1 MQRMAVLR
9 DNNAKLEVA
18 VKAKD
23 STIKALKENME
34 KQIKL
39 TKDLNNK
46 LTIAEENN
54 KKISKILAETDIVEK
69 VISPTIAIAQ
79 KPKAVKMLETKI
91 IVITEKNLPEV
102 IKKVKAGMGEFVIYG
117 LDPASFKNLALNFEE
132 IKRYIEQQKEIII
145 YYEEAV
151 KPKDK
156 K

>member
-1 MQRMAVLR
+1 MARIYILVFILVILGGIGYGAYFVYNDTMQRMATLR

-54 KKISKILAETDIVEK
+54 KKISNLLAKTDIIKNSLADPVGQEK
-69 VISPTIAIAQ
+69 RINEQVN
-79 KPKAVKMLETKI
+79 KMFSGINAATK
-91 IVITEKNLPEV
+91 
-102 IKKVKAGMGEFVIYG
+102 
-117 LDPASFKNLALNFEE
+117 
-132 IKRYIEQQKEIII
+132 
-145 YYEEAV
+145 
-151 KPKDK
+151 
-156 K
+156 

>member
-1 MQRMAVLR
+1 MARLYIFIFIIAILGGIGYGAYFIYNDTMKRMSILR

-54 KKISKILAETDIVEK
+54 KKISNLLAKTDIVK
-69 VISPTIAIAQ
+69 NS
-79 KPKAVKMLETKI
+79 
-91 IVITEKNLPEV
+91 IVDPVGTEKRINEEV
-102 IKKVKAGMGEFVIYG
+102 IKMFDGINTATK
-117 LDPASFKNLALNFEE
+117 
-132 IKRYIEQQKEIII
+132 
-145 YYEEAV
+145 
-151 KPKDK
+151 
-156 K
+156 

>member
-18 VKAKD
+18 IKSKD

-54 KKISKILAETDIVEK
+54 KKISNLLAKTDIIKNSLADPIGQEK
-69 VISPTIAIAQ
+69 RINEQVN
-79 KPKAVKMLETKI
+79 KMFSGINSATK
-91 IVITEKNLPEV
+91 
-102 IKKVKAGMGEFVIYG
+102 
-117 LDPASFKNLALNFEE
+117 
-132 IKRYIEQQKEIII
+132 
-145 YYEEAV
+145 
-151 KPKDK
+151 
-156 K
+156 

>member
-1 MQRMAVLR
+1 MARLYIFIFIIAILGGIGYGAYFIYNDTIKRMAILR

-54 KKISKILAETDIVEK
+54 KKIANLLAKTDIVKNSLADPIGQEK
-69 VISPTIAIAQ
+69 RINEQVNKLFTGINT
-79 KPKAVKMLETKI
+79 VTK
-91 IVITEKNLPEV
+91 
-102 IKKVKAGMGEFVIYG
+102 
-117 LDPASFKNLALNFEE
+117 
-132 IKRYIEQQKEIII
+132 
-145 YYEEAV
+145 
-151 KPKDK
+151 
-156 K
+156 